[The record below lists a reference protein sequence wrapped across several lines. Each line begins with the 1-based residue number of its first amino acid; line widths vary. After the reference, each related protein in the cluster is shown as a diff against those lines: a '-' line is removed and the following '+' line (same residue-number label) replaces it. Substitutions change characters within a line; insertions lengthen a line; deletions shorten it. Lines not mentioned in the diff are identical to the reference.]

1 MSKPKFSLKET
12 MLNIQSLVKNWPF
25 FRSLFALE
33 FSKVLHDP
41 FLSSKYIAKKKRGKC
56 LTDRRMQSLHSLG
69 ILEKRYSEKLLRE
82 LIGIYLETVKY
93 GCQARIRPK
102 CGFFPTK
109 LQSIFSTRR
118 FCPPKMFEQTT
129 IRRK

>member
-1 MSKPKFSLKET
+1 MQEKLEEK
-12 MLNIQSLVKNWPF
+12 KN
-25 FRSLFALE
+25 
-33 FSKVLHDP
+33 
-41 FLSSKYIAKKKRGKC
+41 KRAKC

-69 ILEKRYSEKLLRE
+69 ILEKKYSEKHLRE
-82 LIGIYLETVKY
+82 LIGIYLVSTY